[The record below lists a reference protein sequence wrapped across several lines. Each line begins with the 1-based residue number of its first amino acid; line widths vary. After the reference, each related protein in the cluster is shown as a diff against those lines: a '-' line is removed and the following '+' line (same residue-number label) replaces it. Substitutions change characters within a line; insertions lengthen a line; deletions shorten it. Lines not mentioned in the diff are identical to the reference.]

1 MDDIFNDD
9 LPEEVEITEN
19 VEDFRDVI
27 QLTQYDGGL
36 DSNDPN
42 QFGVIAEYDTIDLKG
57 LKVKCEKQAKNFTGL
72 VEKLVTSFNDVELN
86 EDHLSYLKEVS
97 RLQMSNLSD
106 LLHMVAINKQMI
118 ENITNR
124 VNAVMGE
131 DYALIHAYNAL
142 VSQHIKLIKELEI
155 HYKNI
160 PSALKKMRAEVLC
173 DQELLDVPPSSM
185 NVVTDDYGKTQ
196 FNSHKDML
204 KAILG
209 VSQGNT

>member
-27 QLTQYDGGL
+27 QLTRYDGGL

-42 QFGVIAEYDTIDLKG
+42 QFGVIAEYDNIDLKG
-57 LKVKCEKQAKNFTGL
+57 LKAKCEKQAKNFTGL

-209 VSQGNT
+209 VSQGNA